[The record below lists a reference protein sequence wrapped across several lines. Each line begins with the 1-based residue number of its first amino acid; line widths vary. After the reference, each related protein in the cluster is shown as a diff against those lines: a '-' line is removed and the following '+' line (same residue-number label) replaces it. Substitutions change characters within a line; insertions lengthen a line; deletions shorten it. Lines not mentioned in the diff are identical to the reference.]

1 MDYCTFI
8 NQALEQIIPQ
18 IHGLSQ
24 ITGMILK
31 VGENGKSAGMIL
43 IDLQKAFDTFDLK
56 ILLDK
61 KKCSGFSDKTIKWFH
76 SYLTELFRF
85 IRHVFGSKGHRL

>member
-43 IDLQKAFDTFDLK
+43 IDLQKAFDTFDHK

-85 IRHVFGSKGHRL
+85 IRHVSGSKGHRL